1 MMPTGS
7 LFYKEMDWSAKE
19 RMKILYIINDDQ
31 TDLSRQII
39 DIQSKYN
46 EIKVIELSQ
55 KEVSYET
62 IIDDI
67 FSYDR
72 VSSW

>member
-1 MMPTGS
+1 
-7 LFYKEMDWSAKE
+7 
-19 RMKILYIINDDQ
+19 MKILHIINDAQ
-31 TDLSRQII
+31 TSLSKRII
-39 DIQSKYN
+39 DIHSKDH
-46 EIKVIELSQ
+46 EIKLIELSK

-72 VSSW
+72 VISW